1 MRRSLIRKRRI
12 DHIANT
18 AVFGLLLAGATT
30 AAAQSVKDSTYA
42 WRAYAAVATCSI
54 TIYDIESDDRTR
66 MVVIREIAENRGP
79 PATRDARYLVDHI
92 GRDFDFDPVTALWVF
107 HWGSFSYAGARE
119 SRREIFLR
127 ATFRWSSSGV
137 LGGPAWRLVAREDL
151 EELTDRKFR

>member
-1 MRRSLIRKRRI
+1 
-12 DHIANT
+12 
-18 AVFGLLLAGATT
+18 
-30 AAAQSVKDSTYA
+30 
-42 WRAYAAVATCSI
+42 
-54 TIYDIESDDRTR
+54 

-107 HWGSFSYAGARE
+107 HWGSFSYAGAGE

-127 ATFRWSSSGV
+127 ATFRRSSSGD
-137 LGGPAWRLVAREDL
+137 LGGPSWRLVDREDL